1 MFYIYVHFALQ
12 KLSGDTQFSTARTQ
26 AKSQSNFQ
34 KKGDRAQFL
43 KANYHS
49 GEVEILD
56 GQSSAM
62 LHTFALAN
70 ALVYLPETTF
80 TINKGD
86 TVEVILL
93 PLK

>member
-1 MFYIYVHFALQ
+1 MYVLPSLEKMSGNPNFALPSIQ
-12 KLSGDTQFSTARTQ
+12 ARS
-26 AKSQSNFQ
+26 KESFQ

-43 KANYHS
+43 KAIYQN

-70 ALVYLPETTF
+70 ALVFLPEEKME
-80 TINKGD
+80 IIKNEP
-86 TVEVILL
+86 VEALLL